1 MWKPKTGARNF
12 NSISNKGA
20 CMRFS
25 LLDQLFRAFLFLV
38 FLLII
43 TPVGLLLRTMG
54 TDYMSRKWDRAA
66 SSYWVERKP
75 E

>member
-1 MWKPKTGARNF
+1 
-12 NSISNKGA
+12 
-20 CMRFS
+20 MRFN
-25 LLDQLFRAFLFLV
+25 LLDQLFRALLFLV

-43 TPVGLLLRTMG
+43 TPLGLLLRAVG
-54 TDYMSRKWDRAA
+54 KDNMSRQWDRTA